1 MPWADLAH
9 GRGQGV
15 LNTTLSL
22 RCISDSG
29 YCSINL
35 GGALAGHWIYDA
47 WAMVGLGVWSFPFLF
62 LGGALAG
69 LYSGAYLVDRII
81 TIRCPQCGER
91 MDKKGVRRSFLFT
104 CPACG
109 RSQYG

>member
-1 MPWADLAH
+1 MPPYLYGVFLILAT
-9 GRGQGV
+9 V
-15 LNTTLSL
+15 PLM
-22 RCISDSG
+22 
-29 YCSINL
+29 L
-35 GGALAGHWIYDA
+35 GGAVAGRWIYDG
-47 WAMVGLGVWSFPFLF
+47 WAKVGLGVWSFPFLF

-91 MDKKGVRRSFLFT
+91 MNKKGVRRSFLFT